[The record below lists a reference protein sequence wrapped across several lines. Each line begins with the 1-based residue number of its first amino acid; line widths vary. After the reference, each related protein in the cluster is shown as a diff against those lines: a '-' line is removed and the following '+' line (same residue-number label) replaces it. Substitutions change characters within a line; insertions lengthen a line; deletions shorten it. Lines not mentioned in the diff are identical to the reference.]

1 MTKPW
6 TYSRGPVC
14 SKDPDVIKAAA
25 INDLLCE
32 PVGILPVRVGDLIKP
47 FECGLWDD
55 LRLRLR
61 PGVSVTSLRK
71 ATGAYLHSKRYFF
84 TMAQPDS
91 LRFDIDGA
99 PAGPVSYEDRLA
111 AQERYAMLRR
121 TDAPASEPS
130 APSLTKTDRIRA
142 GLLPRA
148 QGGCGQSHSLAPLRP
163 GPHVG
168 GVAQFVTASLR

>member
-6 TYSRGPVC
+6 TYSRGPIC
-14 SKDPDVIKAAA
+14 STEPDIIKATT
-25 INDLLCE
+25 INDLLRE
-32 PVGILPVRVGDLIKP
+32 PVGILPVRVGDPIKP
-47 FECGLWDD
+47 FECGLWNH

-84 TMAQPDS
+84 AMAQPDS

-99 PAGPVSYEDRLA
+99 PAAPVSNEDRLA
-111 AQERYAMLRR
+111 AQERYEMLRR
-121 TDAPASEPS
+121 TDAPALEPA
-130 APSLTKTDRIRA
+130 APLLAKADRIRA

-148 QGGCGQSHSLAPLRP
+148 Q
-163 GPHVG
+163 V
-168 GVAQFVTASLR
+168 GVASRIR